1 MDSPRRPTE
10 TALDSARSRK
20 TLQDSEAEAL
30 NRRAKI
36 LEIVTKGYLVMGR
49 EVPVRE
55 ERALIVAAW
64 EEIVAVIPTSRLQD
78 SYTEAMRRH
87 DGAGMIGAH
96 ELVQAWRDLSIPQ
109 PQEYRPPPPPPG
121 GIATPEEVREIMSAV
136 RAKIAAS
143 KREREARGRA
153 SDAFKHVGDTI
164 EIPGPAKPERVI
176 VDGFE
181 QFEDDGEIPF

>member
-1 MDSPRRPTE
+1 
-10 TALDSARSRK
+10 
-20 TLQDSEAEAL
+20 LQDSEAETRE
-30 NRRAKI
+30 RRAKI

-55 ERALIVAAW
+55 ERALIVSAW

-87 DGAGMIGAH
+87 EGAGMIGAH
-96 ELVQAWRDLSIPQ
+96 ELVQAYRDLSIPK
-109 PQEYRPPPPPPG
+109 PELYRPPALPQG
-121 GIATPEEVREIMSAV
+121 GLATPEEIREIMGAA

-153 SDAFKHVGDTI
+153 SDAFKHVG
-164 EIPGPAKPERVI
+164 EIGPVGPKPVI

-181 QFEDDGEIPF
+181 QYEDDGEIPF